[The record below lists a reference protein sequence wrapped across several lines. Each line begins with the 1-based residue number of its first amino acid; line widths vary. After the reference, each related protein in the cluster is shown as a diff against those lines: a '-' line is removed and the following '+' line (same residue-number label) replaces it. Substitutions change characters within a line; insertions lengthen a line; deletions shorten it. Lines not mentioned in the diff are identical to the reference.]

1 MARVKFPLN
10 GDGSVSYPDTPELF
24 SNVEVN
30 LTSRMVTA
38 YYTGTKPLVA
48 ADSQDAVSFRSD
60 TPFSLSPMIAD
71 DENGGGATT
80 ISSAEVIAIV
90 NTGVSNGTIPIP
102 PTPLDAQAVTNVVS
116 VGITNGTIPIPPTPL
131 DAAAVKSVVNAG
143 MVDGTVTVVSLIQTK
158 IDDGTI
164 TIPTNTSEVVNIVNN
179 GITDG
184 TIDISDKV
192 KDIVVDALDDGTI
205 DIKTKVENIVN
216 TAIDNGDID
225 IKDNVVPMVTEGIAD
240 NTIKVLKPYTH
251 LVTTPAAHIVVNHI
265 PGTIGSVEV
274 YDDNDEAVMVT
285 YDVVNSTSFTIDL
298 VNPFTGKVVYTLL
311 AS

>member
-10 GDGSVSYPDTPELF
+10 SDGSVSYPDTPKLF

-30 LTSRMVTA
+30 LASRMVTA
-38 YYTGTKPLVA
+38 YYTGTTPLVA

-71 DENGGGATT
+71 DEDGGGAPT
-80 ISSAEVIAIV
+80 IGSAEVIAIV
-90 NTGVSNGTIPIP
+90 NTGVSNG
-102 PTPLDAQAVTNVVS
+102 S
-116 VGITNGTIPIPPTPL
+116 IPIPPTPL

-164 TIPTNTSEVVNIVNN
+164 TIPTNATEVMNIVNN

-205 DIKTKVENIVN
+205 DIKTKVESIVN
-216 TAIDNGDID
+216 TAIDNGGID
-225 IKDNVVPMVTEGIAD
+225 IKDNVVPMVVEGIAD

-251 LVTTPAAHIVVNHI
+251 LVTTPVAHIVVNHI